1 MNSRDYPHLTASV
14 LVAEQNS
21 ILMVNE
27 IDNGIS
33 VWNQPAGHVEVGEDI
48 QTAAIR
54 ETLEESR
61 YQVQLTHLLGIYQ
74 NVHAASGIHYLRA
87 CFIAEPVALVENAQL
102 DADILQA
109 AWLPLD
115 ALLAGDYPL
124 RSPIVRHCLLD
135 FQAGRRFALDCIHP
149 LLSSS
154 EPSLS

>member
-1 MNSRDYPHLTASV
+1 MNDSDYPHLTASV
-14 LVAEQNS
+14 LIADQDN

-27 IDNGIS
+27 IDNGIN

-48 QTAAIR
+48 QAAAVR

-74 NVHAASGIHYLRA
+74 NVHAATGVHYLRA
-87 CFIAEPVALVENAQL
+87 CFIGEAIALVENAEL

-115 ALLAGDYPL
+115 ELLAGQYPL
-124 RSPIVRHCLLD
+124 RSPIVHQCLLD
-135 FQAGRRFALDCIHP
+135 YQAGQRFPLNCIQP
-149 LLSSS
+149 LLSPTQSQ
-154 EPSLS
+154 EL